1 LEVFRLTAKEEIVI
15 RTKVAYEQLAK
26 AHDMLCKTISR
37 DEDNG
42 ILDDFL
48 DATHYILEIQV
59 KLGALKREEDL

>member
-1 LEVFRLTAKEEIVI
+1 LVGLTNKEEIIV

-26 AHDMLCKTISR
+26 AHDMLTISR

-48 DATHYILEIQV
+48 YAIHYILEIQV

>member
-1 LEVFRLTAKEEIVI
+1 
-15 RTKVAYEQLAK
+15 LAK
-26 AHDMLCKTISR
+26 AHDMLTISR

-48 DATHYILEIQV
+48 YAIHYILEIQV